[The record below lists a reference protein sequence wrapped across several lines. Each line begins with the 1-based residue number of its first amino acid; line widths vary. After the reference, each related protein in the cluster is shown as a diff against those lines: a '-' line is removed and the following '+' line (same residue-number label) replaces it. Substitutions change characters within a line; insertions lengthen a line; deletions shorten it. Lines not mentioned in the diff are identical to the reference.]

1 MSRDDEDR
9 AQVRHIMAQ
18 TRAFTAMGKT
28 LAEAWALLTL
38 NEDRLARGGTSPSR
52 GWQIMAEPLQP
63 IAECGASRWNLTC
76 PDCGKVWDH
85 VIGYGR
91 WLAVGGWNADEPTW
105 PDGLRTSPRASVPE
119 GPRRLPDGPV
129 FKRIP
134 DGPSV
139 DGRRTVDDGGV
150 RLLRC
155 VNMMVFP
162 PVAHT
167 VTKWRQCREC
177 WVAGLLPA
185 GPGLSSDA
193 AELLRLE
200 GSGPALHIALP
211 PAADGTK
218 RCIWCRA
225 LYDAKSKRWDVL
237 CCSDRCRQ
245 NRHRRI
251 QDLEEKV
258 LSSKWG
264 EANLKMFTA
273 MRRREADRLES
284 VKAERRTA

>member
-1 MSRDDEDR
+1 MSRTRDDGDR
-9 AQVRHIMAQ
+9 ARVERIMKLIH
-18 TRAFTAMGKT
+18 AFMARGMSRPQ
-28 LAEAWALLTL
+28 ACA
-38 NEDRLARGGTSPSR
+38 RLAQVMPTA
-52 GWQIMAEPLQP
+52 WQIMAEPVVE
-63 IAECGASRWNLTC
+63 IRATRWNLTC
-76 PDCGKVWDH
+76 PDCGKVGKVWDH
-85 VIGYGR
+85 IIGYGR
-91 WLAVGGWNADEPTW
+91 WLATGGWDPDEPSW
-105 PDGLRTSPRASVPE
+105 PDGLQCSRNASVPE
-119 GPRRLPDGPV
+119 GPRRLPGGPV
-129 FKRIP
+129 FERVP

-139 DGRRTVDDGGV
+139 DGRRTVDGGGV

-155 VNMMVFP
+155 MNVMVFP

-167 VTKWRQCREC
+167 VTKWRQCPEC

-200 GSGPALHIALP
+200 AEDPALHIARP

-218 RCIWCRA
+218 RCIWCR
-225 LYDAKSKRWDVL
+225 DPFKSKRWDVL

-245 NRHRRI
+245 ARRRRI
-251 QDLEEKV
+251 HDLEEKV